1 MKLTLDHTQRLNLHA
16 LLGAQRADVGSI
28 RAIWSIQD
36 RIALDTS
43 EEKTIELKREMV
55 AGAERVVWNPASSI
69 PVKEFEFSDPEVA
82 RIRVAIQTIGGGVVP
97 WRRQRRTGV
106 MQTQALTDP
115 GHIQV
120 LAVVLSIVTAAATG
134 MNVYIGLRLAALQS
148 KMKADSSALEASLI
162 KQFVGWKD
170 EVLAA
175 INGKYVSAALIAEIR
190 NNLGRE
196 LAQIEA
202 RLEHIENRCEMR
214 QRECLLA
221 KRDADG
227 A

>member
-1 MKLTLDHTQRLNLHA
+1 
-16 LLGAQRADVGSI
+16 
-28 RAIWSIQD
+28 
-36 RIALDTS
+36 
-43 EEKTIELKREMV
+43 
-55 AGAERVVWNPASSI
+55 
-69 PVKEFEFSDPEVA
+69 
-82 RIRVAIQTIGGGVVP
+82 
-97 WRRQRRTGV
+97 

-120 LAVVLSIVTAAATG
+120 LAVVMSIVTAAATG

-162 KQFVGWKD
+162 KQFVAWKD

-190 NNLGRE
+190 SNLGRE

-221 KRDADG
+221 KRDTDG

>member
-1 MKLTLDHTQRLNLHA
+1 
-16 LLGAQRADVGSI
+16 
-28 RAIWSIQD
+28 
-36 RIALDTS
+36 
-43 EEKTIELKREMV
+43 
-55 AGAERVVWNPASSI
+55 
-69 PVKEFEFSDPEVA
+69 
-82 RIRVAIQTIGGGVVP
+82 
-97 WRRQRRTGV
+97 

-202 RLEHIENRCEMR
+202 RLEHIENRCETR

>member
-1 MKLTLDHTQRLNLHA
+1 
-16 LLGAQRADVGSI
+16 
-28 RAIWSIQD
+28 
-36 RIALDTS
+36 
-43 EEKTIELKREMV
+43 
-55 AGAERVVWNPASSI
+55 
-69 PVKEFEFSDPEVA
+69 
-82 RIRVAIQTIGGGVVP
+82 
-97 WRRQRRTGV
+97 
-106 MQTQALTDP
+106 MQAQALTDP

-190 NNLGRE
+190 GNLGRE

>member
-1 MKLTLDHTQRLNLHA
+1 
-16 LLGAQRADVGSI
+16 
-28 RAIWSIQD
+28 
-36 RIALDTS
+36 
-43 EEKTIELKREMV
+43 
-55 AGAERVVWNPASSI
+55 
-69 PVKEFEFSDPEVA
+69 
-82 RIRVAIQTIGGGVVP
+82 
-97 WRRQRRTGV
+97 

-120 LAVVLSIVTAAATG
+120 LAVVLSIVTAAVTG

-162 KQFVGWKD
+162 KQFVAWKD

-190 NNLGRE
+190 STLGRE

-202 RLEHIENRCEMR
+202 RLEHIENRCGMR

-221 KRDADG
+221 KRDTDG